1 MAYEEISRME
11 ILDVV
16 RRWQGGE
23 SGRATA
29 RAMGLARNTVA
40 AYLQAAAAAGVE
52 RGGAAPSEA
61 QIVALVQARRPGP
74 APHGGTRAAEPLV
87 AQRGRLGRWRG
98 A

>member
-1 MAYEEISRME
+1 VAYEEIGRME

-40 AYLQAAAAAGVE
+40 AYVRAAEEVGVARE
-52 RGGAAPSEA
+52 GAPPTEE
-61 QIVALVQARRPGP
+61 QIAALVRARRPGP
-74 APHGGTRAAEPLV
+74 APGRGRAAWE
-87 AQRGRLGRWRG
+87 RL
-98 A
+98 AA